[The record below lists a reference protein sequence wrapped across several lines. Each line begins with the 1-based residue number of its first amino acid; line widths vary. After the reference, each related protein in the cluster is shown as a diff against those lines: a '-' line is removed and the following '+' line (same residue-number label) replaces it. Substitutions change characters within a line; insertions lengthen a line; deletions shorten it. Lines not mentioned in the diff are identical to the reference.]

1 MCSGNVNGKKIHLV
15 FWIHWV
21 YLHYCLDFYNLPPLN
36 VLTSQTKF
44 ECLLSVLSHHY
55 VLIQEVSS
63 AVRGIILFAN
73 GDPGSIFGNF
83 MKCIFVLDPRHGHV
97 LTLSEITMSILITLH
112 FQNQNAMHLNTV
124 LLRDSVNINC
134 LLASKCIL

>member
-97 LTLSEITMSILITLH
+97 LYLKWDNNVNSDNLTFSEPKC
-112 FQNQNAMHLNTV
+112 NALKHRV
-124 LLRDSVNINC
+124 AAWFS
-134 LLASKCIL
+134 